1 MTSTKIN
8 DEWLTFLQSQSQ
20 TASFDL
26 FDFCKRE
33 TPKSVADAILSETTS
48 EPTTDDLDDVD
59 VEVDDELHV
68 STKTKVLHMN
78 QAIDIQNVFWHIPII
93 DFSIPTNGVV
103 RKQIKIVSKTPEE
116 YAEFQEKLKNVPYY
130 KEEMIKQINNPN
142 ARRIKFKDERKI
154 TIGLSKKDIM
164 HTKKKNKKKKANAF
178 YNCFSMYLRV
188 HYAGAYQEI
197 HVKVFNTGK
206 LEIPGVLDEGI
217 LVNVK
222 LLLLELLQPHLTTNL
237 SFVDIEMSASDEPGG
252 VPQQEKNVL
261 INSNFKCGFYINQN
275 KLFQILRSKKYKIE
289 AEYDSDI
296 YPAVKIRY
304 YFNHKYEYDIVKQTG
319 CIETEDYGGNVDDL
333 CKSGKYTKINFMIF
347 RTGSCLIV
355 GGCSEKMLK
364 FGYTFIKQLLA
375 NEYEHIHANYDEVV
389 VKTKKP
395 KTRKKVIMLT
405 NDYYHSVLGADNNTK
420 THANTHAITATAF

>member
-1 MTSTKIN
+1 MTSTIN
-8 DEWLTFLQSQSQ
+8 DEWLSFLQSQGQSSTFDVLGFHK
-20 TASFDL
+20 TAKPNTEFQ
-26 FDFCKRE
+26 
-33 TPKSVADAILSETTS
+33 TPKSDIIVSNTIE
-48 EPTTDDLDDVD
+48 D
-59 VEVDDELHV
+59 VEDAENNDDELHV

-78 QAIDIQNVFWHIPII
+78 QAIDIQTVFWQIPVI
-93 DFSIPTNGVV
+93 DFALPSEGVV

-116 YAEFQEKLKNVPYY
+116 YAEFQEKLKAVQYY
-130 KEEMIKQINNPN
+130 KEELIKQINNPN

-188 HYAGAYQEI
+188 KYSGVFHEI

-222 LLLLELLQPHLTTNL
+222 ILILNVLQPHLETQL
-237 SFVDIEMSASDEPGG
+237 DFVEIESNSNQYGDDEIISGS
-252 VPQQEKNVL
+252 QQEKNVL

-275 KLFQILRSKKYKIE
+275 KLFQILRGKKYKIE

-304 YFNHKYEYDIVKQTG
+304 YFNHKYDYNVTQQTG
-319 CIETEDYGGNVDDL
+319 CIEAEDYGANVDDL

-355 GGCSEKMLK
+355 GGCSEKILK
-364 FGYTFIKQLLA
+364 FGYTVIKQLLA
-375 NEYEHIHANYDEVV
+375 DEYEHIRANYDEVA
-389 VKTKKP
+389 VKVKKP
-395 KTRKKVIMLT
+395 KMRKKVVMMT
-405 NDYYHSVLGADNNTK
+405 NDYYNSVLGVGGGIISALPKLHGN
-420 THANTHAITATAF
+420 

>member
-1 MTSTKIN
+1 MSIQPHIVLINTMTSTAIN
-8 DEWLTFLQSQSQ
+8 DEWLSFLQSQGQSS
-20 TASFDL
+20 TFDL
-26 FDFCKRE
+26 LGFHKTAKLKVDPNIPKCDF
-33 TPKSVADAILSETTS
+33 SETTS
-48 EPTTDDLDDVD
+48 EPTTDEAD
-59 VEVDDELHV
+59 VDDELHV

-78 QAIDIQNVFWHIPII
+78 QPIDIQTVFWDIPII
-93 DFSIPTNGVV
+93 DFTAPSEGVV
-103 RKQIKIVSKTPEE
+103 RKQIKVVSKTPEE
-116 YAEFQEKLKNVPYY
+116 CAELQEKLKSVPYY
-130 KEEMIKQINNPN
+130 KEEIIKQINNPN

-164 HTKKKNKKKKANAF
+164 HTKKKNKKNKANAF

-188 HYAGAYQEI
+188 NYSNMYHEI

-217 LVNVK
+217 LTNVK
-222 LLLLELLQPHLTTNL
+222 QILLSLLQPRLNTKL
-237 SFVDIEMSASDEPGG
+237 AFVDIEPTAGDCETGEGG
-252 VPQQEKNVL
+252 APQQEKNVL

-304 YFNHKYEYDIVKQTG
+304 YFNHKHDYDMEKQSG
-319 CIETEDYGGNVDDL
+319 CIEAEDFGANVDEL

-347 RTGSCLIV
+347 RTGSCLVV
-355 GGCSEKMLK
+355 GGCSERILK
-364 FGYTFIKQLLA
+364 FGYTVIKQLLA
-375 NEYEHIHANYDEVV
+375 DEYEHIRANYDEVV

-395 KTRKKVIMLT
+395 KTRKKVVMMT
-405 NDYYHSVLGADNNTK
+405 NDYYTSALGVCV
-420 THANTHAITATAF
+420 